1 MLDCIHIVNQFV
13 FMKEPS
19 LPDDEESGDKRN
31 KFDEVHF
38 QKAEEIVVSAL

>member
-13 FMKEPS
+13 FKKELS

-38 QKAEEIVVSAL
+38 RRAEEIVISAL